1 MSKPVILCVD
11 DEAVVLDSLQVEFQ
25 DAFANLYEC
34 EMAESGEEALN
45 IIEELY
51 SDNVTIILII
61 SDWLM
66 PGMKGD
72 EFLILAHERLPKVAK
87 ILLTGQ
93 ADPEAVSNVYE
104 KANACYC
111 LYKPVD
117 SKTLIETV
125 KLCLNLNE
133 HG

>member
-11 DEAVVLDSLQVEFQ
+11 DEIVVLDSLQVEFQ
-25 DAFANLYEC
+25 EAFANLYEC
-34 EMAESGEEALN
+34 ETAESAEEALD

-51 SDNVTIILII
+51 ADNMTIILII

-72 EFLILAHERLPKVAK
+72 EFLILAHQKLPEVSK

-93 ADPEAVSNVYE
+93 ADSDAINNVYK

-111 LYKPVD
+111 LHKPVD
-117 SKTLIETV
+117 SKTLIKTG
-125 KLCLNLNE
+125 KLCLNVE